1 MKATNKAPEIEAFL
15 STLINS
21 PLTREET
28 IEQGI
33 CSGCGSDVLDTS
45 FRDEL
50 SFKEFTISGLCQKCQ
65 DDIFGV

>member
-15 STLINS
+15 SSLINS

-45 FRDEL
+45 FRDKL
-50 SFKEFTISGLCQKCQ
+50 SFTEFTISGLCQKCQ